1 MSQYTVKY
9 ALLLI
14 MLYSCASILLAQHV
28 VQFNAPAEVC
38 LNERFL
44 VQNNSDPGITT
55 EWNFCGNPLGGAYSS
70 SGIGNLT
77 GNITDLV
84 IQEENDMWYGF
95 ATSRDGGIVKIL
107 FGSNLN
113 NTPIS
118 INNLGT
124 LGGLIDRPE
133 SIALEKD
140 GANWYGLILNRN
152 EIIRV
157 SWGAS
162 LANNP
167 SAVSLNLS
175 ASGKL
180 STPTEIEIE
189 RANGQF
195 VAVIANNGTGRVSL
209 VNFGSTLTNNPT
221 TSEIKNSEIFPG
233 ASDFSSVTVARV
245 CGTWNIYASA
255 TAKMYKVDV
264 GTNLYDDITANE
276 IFDFSSDIPVALGQ
290 YNRIESI
297 VTGDKTYIFFT
308 SYTGGYIYAAAWTN
322 GEPLPEFLPLGNLIT
337 PQNPYVL
344 EAFVDENGYG
354 LFLSGFITG
363 ATSRIRVSSAC
374 SAAPQYS
381 QASEPLPISYA
392 QSGIYEISLAITF
405 SDGSVCATS
414 RTITVNGNPAPPIVI
429 NAIKNCVKTPVDF
442 SLITAPSLPV
452 SSPQWDFGD
461 GSISAEQTPSH
472 QYSAANEYTV
482 HVQVS
487 GSNGCNN
494 YTEKTIKIY
503 NPPVSSFNLP
513 SGLICTNNQFT
524 FANNTIDNFD
534 GNLSYQWYVDNTPFA
549 TTRDFSYA
557 FSTTGSKG
565 VKLKTSIPGCSSE
578 QTQTLTNVLPG
589 PVVGFTITGK
599 CENENILFAN
609 NSSGSITGSSW
620 DFGNSQTSTLLNP
633 TQNYSKGN
641 YTVSLQATAANGC
654 VSSTAKN
661 LAIYSTPQPDFSI
674 GLPPFS
680 CAGSASQFTD
690 ATPAP
695 TDSNITNWTWGFGDA
710 ANGTSSVKNPSYT
723 YATANT
729 YNVSLAVATNFGCTN
744 SIQKAVTISTSPVA
758 GFTNL
763 PACVNQATQFTDASS
778 GSIKSRQ
785 WQIQGSTFI
794 VPNPQFTYP
803 SSGTFPVILTVTGNN
818 NCVSQATK
826 NIVVPVVPSLD
837 FSVQAPCA
845 NSSTVFTEL
854 TTSADPSVSK
864 NWSFGSQGTGS
875 GSPAQ
880 YAFSTT
886 GTYAVRLNSTRQSGC
901 VYTVSKNVNIVSPP
915 IADFEPSIDA
925 GAAPLPVS
933 FANTSSGASS
943 YLWKF
948 GDQGNS
954 TSVLVSPTFVFSEL
968 GAYNVELSASNSIGC
983 TNRLSKPISVV
994 IPTVDAE
1001 MTDFFFV
1008 KDQKTGSL
1016 QPVVKLL
1023 NKSNITLTDPT
1034 ILLDVAGGSSVSQQI
1049 TGTLKPNQ
1057 EISQML
1063 DLKLVPKTNQY
1074 VCAEVVVAGDSETFL
1089 NRKCLSLSGEEVL
1102 FSPFPNPAREQLNM
1116 DWISIDG
1123 SAVTFQ
1129 VLTSG
1134 GAASFQQ
1141 TISSINPGLN
1151 RLIINT
1157 SALSP
1162 GIYFIRFRDGKTDRT
1177 FSFAVAGN

>member
-1 MSQYTVKY
+1 
-9 ALLLI
+9 
-14 MLYSCASILLAQHV
+14 
-28 VQFNAPAEVC
+28 
-38 LNERFL
+38 
-44 VQNNSDPGITT
+44 
-55 EWNFCGNPLGGAYSS
+55 
-70 SGIGNLT
+70 
-77 GNITDLV
+77 
-84 IQEENDMWYGF
+84 
-95 ATSRDGGIVKIL
+95 
-107 FGSNLN
+107 
-113 NTPIS
+113 
-118 INNLGT
+118 
-124 LGGLIDRPE
+124 
-133 SIALEKD
+133 
-140 GANWYGLILNRN
+140 
-152 EIIRV
+152 
-157 SWGAS
+157 
-162 LANNP
+162 
-167 SAVSLNLS
+167 
-175 ASGKL
+175 
-180 STPTEIEIE
+180 
-189 RANGQF
+189 
-195 VAVIANNGTGRVSL
+195 
-209 VNFGSTLTNNPT
+209 
-221 TSEIKNSEIFPG
+221 
-233 ASDFSSVTVARV
+233 
-245 CGTWNIYASA
+245 
-255 TAKMYKVDV
+255 
-264 GTNLYDDITANE
+264 
-276 IFDFSSDIPVALGQ
+276 
-290 YNRIESI
+290 
-297 VTGDKTYIFFT
+297 
-308 SYTGGYIYAAAWTN
+308 
-322 GEPLPEFLPLGNLIT
+322 
-337 PQNPYVL
+337 
-344 EAFVDENGYG
+344 
-354 LFLSGFITG
+354 
-363 ATSRIRVSSAC
+363 
-374 SAAPQYS
+374 
-381 QASEPLPISYA
+381 
-392 QSGIYEISLAITF
+392 
-405 SDGSVCATS
+405 
-414 RTITVNGNPAPPIVI
+414 
-429 NAIKNCVKTPVDF
+429 
-442 SLITAPSLPV
+442 
-452 SSPQWDFGD
+452 
-461 GSISAEQTPSH
+461 
-472 QYSAANEYTV
+472 
-482 HVQVS
+482 
-487 GSNGCNN
+487 
-494 YTEKTIKIY
+494 
-503 NPPVSSFNLP
+503 
-513 SGLICTNNQFT
+513 
-524 FANNTIDNFD
+524 
-534 GNLSYQWYVDNTPFA
+534 
-549 TTRDFSYA
+549 
-557 FSTTGSKG
+557 
-565 VKLKTSIPGCSSE
+565 
-578 QTQTLTNVLPG
+578 
-589 PVVGFTITGK
+589 
-599 CENENILFAN
+599 
-609 NSSGSITGSSW
+609 
-620 DFGNSQTSTLLNP
+620 
-633 TQNYSKGN
+633 
-641 YTVSLQATAANGC
+641 
-654 VSSTAKN
+654 
-661 LAIYSTPQPDFSI
+661 
-674 GLPPFS
+674 
-680 CAGSASQFTD
+680 
-690 ATPAP
+690 
-695 TDSNITNWTWGFGDA
+695 
-710 ANGTSSVKNPSYT
+710 
-723 YATANT
+723 
-729 YNVSLAVATNFGCTN
+729 VATNFGCTN